1 MKKRTVMTA
10 HEAQE
15 YYRVTNQ
22 TLIAW
27 SKASKIE
34 TMRTI
39 GGWRRYIVYIDVP
52 YEETPSEQ
60 EQQAENEAQRSEI
73 EAKIAR
79 YKKHLGKDTLLG
91 RVAESSIPSLER
103 DLANLS

>member
-1 MKKRTVMTA
+1 MTA

-52 YEETPSEQ
+52 YEE
-60 EQQAENEAQRSEI
+60 QQAENEAQRSEI

-103 DLANLS
+103 ELKELS